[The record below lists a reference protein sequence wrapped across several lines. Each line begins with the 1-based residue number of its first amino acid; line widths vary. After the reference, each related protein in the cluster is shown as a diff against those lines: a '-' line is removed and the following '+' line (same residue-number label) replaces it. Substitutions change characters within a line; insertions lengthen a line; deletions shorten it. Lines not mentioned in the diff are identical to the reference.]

1 MGNQIIA
8 QFAEQLR
15 LSTFGTTLSSR
26 TNSAPPAMVDID
38 SFPGVGKAFVVF
50 NGARVAIDA
59 NCQIIRSKNITNVQY
74 KGPGDY
80 KINFTTAF
88 PNEHVIT
95 TGSLS
100 VTTTGN
106 ANNFF
111 IKYAGVGGENP
122 SISAVRIQTLLTSLS
137 TTSAVD
143 CHRASLMFFA
153 A

>member
-8 QFAEQLR
+8 EFAEQLR
-15 LSTFGTTLSSR
+15 LSTLGTTLSSR
-26 TNSAPPAMVDID
+26 SNSAPPAMVNIE
-38 SFPGVGKAFVVF
+38 SFPGVGRAFVVF
-50 NGARVAIDA
+50 NGATVAIDA
-59 NCQIIRSKNITNVQY
+59 NCPIFRSRNVTNVQY

-95 TGSLS
+95 TGSLAA
-100 VTTTGN
+100 TTTAN
-106 ANNFF
+106 ANNFYV
-111 IKYAGVGGENP
+111 KYAGLGGENP